1 MVQFT
6 ACTATIDLVSFSY
19 HPIMDTN
26 HKNLNPFPPL
36 EVLIDDEN
44 ECLQPAVGSDRGS
57 KTCPLMPF
65 LFLGAQI
72 ASL

>member
-1 MVQFT
+1 
-6 ACTATIDLVSFSY
+6 
-19 HPIMDTN
+19 MDTN